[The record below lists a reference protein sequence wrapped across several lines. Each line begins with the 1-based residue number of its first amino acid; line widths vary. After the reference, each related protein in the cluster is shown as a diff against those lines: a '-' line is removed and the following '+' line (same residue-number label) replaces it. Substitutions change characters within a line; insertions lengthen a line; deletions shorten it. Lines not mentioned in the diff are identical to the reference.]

1 MNAIIH
7 ENTRNGTRNYTK
19 VFLISCLFVFLF
31 ALFSVE
37 PVRAAGASLYF
48 SPAAGTFF
56 VGSTFDVSVF
66 VNTGGEDVNAVEIN
80 IKFDPTKFQ
89 IASPTAGKS
98 FIEVWVAQPTYS
110 NVKGEMNFIG
120 GVPTPGINTSAGLV
134 STVTFRAISPG
145 ETTVLFLASS
155 KVLRNDPDG
164 TNILTSTGRGV
175 YNLGIPPPEG
185 PKIFSTTHPDT
196 NKWYKDNNPTFCW
209 EKEEGVGDEL
219 RSSSP
224 FASARVTDFS
234 YSFDQ
239 DPEGIP
245 DNVSEGDY
253 TCISYSQVKDGIW
266 YFHVKAKKA
275 EVWGGTSHY
284 LVQIDATP
292 PAAFTPTVEPS
303 PKTIEKQPLVSFITT
318 DALSGINYYQLK
330 YIDITP
336 GKKEEE
342 VGFFREV
349 ISPYKLPS
357 LEVGKYLVVVRAYD
371 IAGNFREGTVKIQ
384 ILPGKIIFTKKGI
397 QFREIIIPWWVLI
410 LILIIILLSITFY
423 IWKKYQ
429 SRIEEERKKISKI
442 EIKLKNHQKK
452 ILDGI
457 TKIR

>member
-1 MNAIIH
+1 MKYPHFFFI
-7 ENTRNGTRNYTK
+7 G
-19 VFLISCLFVFLF
+19 VLLILIPLSAFGG
-31 ALFSVE
+31 
-37 PVRAAGASLYF
+37 GASLYF

-66 VNTGGEDVNAVEIN
+66 INTGGEDVNAVEVN
-80 IKFDPTKFQ
+80 VKFDSTKLQ

-155 KVLRNDPDG
+155 KVLRNDPEG

-209 EKEEGVGDEL
+209 EKEEGV
-219 RSSSP
+219 
-224 FASARVTDFS
+224 TDFS

-239 DPEGIP
+239 DPKGIP
-245 DNVSEGDY
+245 DNLSEGDY
-253 TCISYSQVKDGIW
+253 TCISYSEVKDGIW

-284 LVQIDATP
+284 LVQIDITP
-292 PAAFTPTVEPS
+292 PAIFIPTVEPS
-303 PKTIEKQPLVSFITT
+303 PKTTERQPLISFITT
-318 DALSGINYYQLK
+318 DALSGISHYELK

-336 GKKEEE
+336 ERKEEE
-342 VGFFREV
+342 VGFF
-349 ISPYKLPS
+349 
-357 LEVGKYLVVVRAYD
+357 
-371 IAGNFREGTVKIQ
+371 
-384 ILPGKIIFTKKGI
+384 
-397 QFREIIIPWWVLI
+397 
-410 LILIIILLSITFY
+410 
-423 IWKKYQ
+423 
-429 SRIEEERKKISKI
+429 
-442 EIKLKNHQKK
+442 
-452 ILDGI
+452 
-457 TKIR
+457 

>member
-1 MNAIIH
+1 MKYPHFFFI
-7 ENTRNGTRNYTK
+7 G
-19 VFLISCLFVFLF
+19 VLLILIPLSAFGG
-31 ALFSVE
+31 
-37 PVRAAGASLYF
+37 GASLYF

-66 VNTGGEDVNAVEIN
+66 INTGGEDVNAVEVN
-80 IKFDPTKFQ
+80 VKFDSTKLQ

-155 KVLRNDPDG
+155 KVLRNDPEG
-164 TNILTSTGRGV
+164 TNILTSKGRGV
-175 YNLGIPPPEG
+175 YNLIIPPPEG
-185 PKIFSTTHPDT
+185 PRIFSTTHPDT

-239 DPEGIP
+239 DPKGIP

-253 TCISYSQVKDGIW
+253 TCISYSEVKDGIW

-284 LVQIDATP
+284 LVQIDTTP
-292 PAAFTPTVEPS
+292 PAIFIPTVEPS
-303 PKTIEKQPLVSFITT
+303 PKTTEKQPLISFMTT
-318 DALSGINYYQLK
+318 DALSGISYYELK
-330 YIDITP
+330 YIDISP

-349 ISPYKLPS
+349 VSPYKLPN
-357 LEVGKYLVVVRAYD
+357 LEVGKYLIVVKAYD

-397 QFREIIIPWWVLI
+397 QFREIIIPWLILI
-410 LILIIILLSITFY
+410 LILIIILASILFY
-423 IWKKYQ
+423 LWQRHRTQVKRRKSKLGEIEKKFEDQ
-429 SRIEEERKKISKI
+429 RG
-442 EIKLKNHQKK
+442 K

-457 TKIR
+457 KKS

>member
-1 MNAIIH
+1 MKYLHFFFI
-7 ENTRNGTRNYTK
+7 G
-19 VFLISCLFVFLF
+19 VLLILIPLSAFGG
-31 ALFSVE
+31 
-37 PVRAAGASLYF
+37 GASLYF
-48 SPAAGTFF
+48 SPASGTFF

-66 VNTGGEDVNAVEIN
+66 INTGGEDVNAVEVN
-80 IKFDPTKFQ
+80 VKFDSTKLQ

-155 KVLRNDPDG
+155 KVLRNDPEG

-175 YNLGIPPPEG
+175 YNLVIPPPEG
-185 PKIFSTTHPDT
+185 PRIFSTTHPDT

-209 EKEEGVGDEL
+209 EKEEGV
-219 RSSSP
+219 
-224 FASARVTDFS
+224 TDFS

-239 DPEGIP
+239 DPKGIP

-253 TCISYSQVKDGIW
+253 TCISYSEVKDGIW
-266 YFHVKAKKA
+266 YFHVKAKKV

-284 LVQIDATP
+284 LVQIDTTS

-303 PKTIEKQPLVSFITT
+303 PKTTEKQPLISFMTT
-318 DALSGINYYQLK
+318 DALSGISYYELK
-330 YIDITP
+330 YIDISP
-336 GKKEEE
+336 EKKEEE

-349 ISPYKLPS
+349 ISPYKLPIV
-357 LEVGKYLVVVRAYD
+357 EVGKYLVVVRAYD

-384 ILPGKIIFTKKGI
+384 ILPSKIIFTKEGI
-397 QFREIIIPWWVLI
+397 QFREIIILWWVLI
-410 LILIIILLSITFY
+410 LILIIIFIPIAVYFWQREEKITEA
-423 IWKKYQ
+423 K
-429 SRIEEERKKISKI
+429 
-442 EIKLKNHQKK
+442 IKLEDRQKK
-452 ILDGI
+452 ILDEI
-457 TKIR
+457 KKTI